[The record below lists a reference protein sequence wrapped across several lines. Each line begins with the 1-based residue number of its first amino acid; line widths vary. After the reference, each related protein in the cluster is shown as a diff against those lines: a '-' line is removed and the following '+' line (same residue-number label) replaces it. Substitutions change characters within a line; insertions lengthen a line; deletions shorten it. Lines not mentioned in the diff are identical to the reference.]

1 MVGIGRGD
9 LDMFVMSS
17 LVLSAKAID
26 KTAAK
31 AKPKP
36 KPASRTKKT
45 PTTSPTK
52 TSAATKA
59 LNQSVAK
66 THHAI
71 DA

>member
-1 MVGIGRGD
+1 
-9 LDMFVMSS
+9 MSS
-17 LVLSAKAID
+17 LVLSAKVID

-31 AKPKP
+31 AKP

>member
-1 MVGIGRGD
+1 
-9 LDMFVMSS
+9 MFVMSS

-31 AKPKP
+31 AKP